1 MNASIRT
8 VAVIGA
14 GFMGHGI
21 GQEFTTAG
29 YDVVLHDLTDAHLEQ
44 ARRNITRNLDELVR
58 WGVLPAE
65 SAPAALARIRCT
77 TDLPAAAAPADLV
90 IEAVFE
96 SLELKQQLFARLD
109 ALCPPH
115 AILASNTSTLM
126 PSMLA
131 EATDR
136 PERVL
141 VAHFFY
147 PPALLPLVEVVP
159 HPRTAPEVVE
169 EVCALLRQMGKS
181 PIVVR
186 KEALGFIANRLQFA
200 LQREALYLV
209 EQGIATA
216 QEVDT
221 AVRDGFGRRL
231 AVAGPLEIAEP
242 IGWDLE
248 LRIQGYLFPDLCASL
263 APSPLVRDK
272 VRQGRLGVKSG
283 QGFYTWTP
291 ETAEDWRRRMVAALV
306 ERARRDRTEQAPE
319 G

>member
-1 MNASIRT
+1 

-21 GQEFTTAG
+21 GQEFATAG
-29 YDVVLHDLTDAHLEQ
+29 YDVVLHDLTDALLEQ
-44 ARRNITRNLDELVR
+44 ARRNIARNLEELVR
-58 WGVLPAE
+58 WEMLPTG
-65 SAPAALARIRCT
+65 SAADALLRIRST
-77 TDLPAAAAPADLV
+77 TDLSKAAAQADLV
-90 IEAVFE
+90 IEAVYE
-96 SLELKQQLFARLD
+96 SLDLKQQLFARLD

-115 AILASNTSTLM
+115 VILASNTSSLM
-126 PSMLA
+126 PSTLA
-131 EATDR
+131 EVTGR

-141 VAHFFY
+141 VTHFFY

-159 HPRTAPEVVE
+159 HPRTAPEVVQ
-169 EVCALLRQMGKS
+169 EVCTLLRQMGKS

-231 AVAGPLEIAEP
+231 AVAGPLEIADL

-248 LRIQGYLFPDLCASL
+248 LRIQGHLFPDLCDSP
-263 APSPLVRDK
+263 APSWLVRDK
-272 VRQGRLGVKSG
+272 VQQGQLGVKSG
-283 QGFYTWTP
+283 QGFYPWTP
-291 ETAEDWRRRMVAALV
+291 ETAEAWRRRMVAALI
-306 ERARRDRTEQAPE
+306 EQARRDRQAE
-319 G
+319 